1 MTRLKATVVVFLL
14 LPIASSQAQ
23 DFERYIELF
32 TAAEEAHNMLDG
44 ADPALVDALLENAV
58 QRDLAVIVWL
68 DDFIGSDAFGEL
80 PSDQQALAYQDRYRH
95 EYNASLL
102 LIQLDRCEEAL
113 ERVGTLLESPIDD
126 ADLRPRLAH
135 TYEVAQL
142 CITTDTASCTI
153 GASVEVL
160 WSGSWY
166 PATILAG
173 PNESGQCQIHYD
185 GYDAS
190 WDEWVGSNRMS
201 TSSPSQPTT
210 PGRGEALCIPGNPVE
225 VLWSGTWYDA
235 TVLAGTEASCMIHY
249 DGYDSSWDEAV
260 GPDRMRSR

>member
-1 MTRLKATVVVFLL
+1 MLRIKVTVIVFLL

-23 DFERYIELF
+23 DFERYLELV
-32 TAAEEAHNMLDG
+32 TAAEEAHNMLDV
-44 ADPALVDALLENAV
+44 ADPALVNALLENAV
-58 QRDLAVIVWL
+58 QRDVAVIVWL
-68 DDFIGSDAFGEL
+68 DEFMVTEAFVAL
-80 PSDQQALAYQDRYRH
+80 PSDQQALAFQDRYRH

-113 ERVGTLLESPIDD
+113 ERVGSLLESSIDD
-126 ADLRPRLAH
+126 ADLRPRLDH

-142 CITTDTASCTI
+142 CISSDTASCTI

-173 PNESGQCQIHYD
+173 PNEFGQCQIHYD

-190 WDEWVGSNRMS
+190 WDEWVGSHRM
-201 TSSPSQPTT
+201 TAPPPSQPTT
-210 PGRGEALCIPGNPVE
+210 PGPGEVLCIPGNPVE

-235 TVLAGTEASCMIHY
+235 TVLAGSEASCMIHY